1 MDNEEEYTKAYTELS
16 CLLSIMPKELTEQI
30 PPYAKS
36 AIKSRF
42 DDKYVVTFDDSNP
55 VEKYNF
61 SRKTKSLL
69 AVLKFNCWADDDEKK
84 RLLALFES
92 NDAGTK

>member
-1 MDNEEEYTKAYTELS
+1 MNDDIEWVKAYTELA
-16 CLLSIMPKELTEQI
+16 CLLSTFPKEFTEQI
-30 PPYAKS
+30 PPHAKS
-36 AIKSRF
+36 AIKSKVDQRYMV
-42 DDKYVVTFDDSNP
+42 KFDDSNP
-55 VEKYNF
+55 VEGYNF
-61 SRKTKSLL
+61 SPKMKDLL